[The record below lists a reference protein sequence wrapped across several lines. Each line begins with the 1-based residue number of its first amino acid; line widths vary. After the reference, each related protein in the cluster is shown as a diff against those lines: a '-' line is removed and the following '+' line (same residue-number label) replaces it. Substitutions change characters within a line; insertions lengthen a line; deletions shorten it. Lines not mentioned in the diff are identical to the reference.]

1 MKFRTAVAALAAAL
15 MHLCTLPALAEQGY
29 TQASENGSSFN
40 VRFPA
45 AKQTWDNISKFEI
58 NPALRTLFTNSY
70 GTSCA
75 AIASPYPY
83 QLCVD
88 ATQRA
93 VQMYSQASG
102 GGAFSW
108 NTLFTI
114 ANNGSFLTGAIPDG
128 SIDSVKLAS
137 GAAAGNLGFT
147 PLSPAKNLS
156 DVGSPAAARSNI
168 GAQAALGYTPLN
180 LANNLSDVADP
191 LTAQHNLGVYTGF
204 KNRIINGGFDVWQR
218 GPLPIT
224 TSSDFAPDHW
234 LISSSAGPVTA
245 QPFAVTLNTWYHNGN
260 LAILQVTN
268 PSSSGVV
275 GIIQKIEAQ
284 FIRDLEGQDVTLTFE
299 AAQSSGTTLAQG
311 QVFIGAFTASDNGTV
326 GAFAG
331 PFNFPLS
338 GGGATKQTIHIPAA
352 NMTNM
357 RNGAAL
363 IIRAAFGASPVAG
376 TYTFDYGNVQLER
389 GTVASDF
396 EFRPYQVE
404 LALSKRYYQTVPQ
417 WLMAGYN
424 STGSPIYMEMMLP
437 VEMRTTPSVSYANTT
452 YFNAST
458 MALNA
463 ANPSH
468 VRSQA
473 LIAATGMGYAIG
485 DVNLSAE
492 LP

>member
-1 MKFRTAVAALAAAL
+1 MVIAPSHRTDKATMKLIKFALLAL
-15 MHLCTLPALAEQGY
+15 GLIL
-29 TQASENGSSFN
+29 
-40 VRFPA
+40 
-45 AKQTWDNISKFEI
+45 
-58 NPALRTLFTNSY
+58 
-70 GTSCA
+70 
-75 AIASPYPY
+75 SP
-83 QLCVD
+83 QVF
-88 ATQRA
+88 AQ
-93 VQMYSQASG
+93 
-102 GGAFSW
+102 
-108 NTLFTI
+108 
-114 ANNGSFLTGAIPDG
+114 TGARVGINQG
-128 SIDSVKLAS
+128 STTAQPCFFVRSGTICDPFGTYNKSTGVFTPSVPNGTITAPMLAS
-137 GAAAGNLGFT
+137 GVAASNLGFT
-147 PLSPAKNLS
+147 PLSPA
-156 DVGSPAAARSNI
+156 
-168 GAQAALGYTPLN
+168 
-180 LANNLSDVADP
+180 NNLSEVANP

-224 TSSDFAPDHW
+224 TSNGFVADHW
-234 LISSSAGPVTA
+234 AISSNAGAVTA
-245 QPFAVTLNTWYHNGN
+245 QPFAVTLNTWFHNGN

-268 PSSSGVV
+268 PVSTGVV
-275 GIIQKIEAQ
+275 DFYQKIESQ

-311 QVFIGAFTASDNGTV
+311 QVFIGAFTAVDNGNAT
-326 GAFAG
+326 AFAG

-338 GGGATKQTIHIPAA
+338 GGGSTKQTIHIPAA

-357 RNGAAL
+357 RNGAHL
-363 IIRAAFGASPVAG
+363 IIRAAFGASPAAG

-396 EFRPYQVE
+396 EFRPIQVE
-404 LALSKRYYQTVPQ
+404 LRLCKRYYQTVPQ

-437 VEMRTTPSVSYANTT
+437 VEMRTTPSVSYANIT
-452 YFNAST
+452 YFNASA